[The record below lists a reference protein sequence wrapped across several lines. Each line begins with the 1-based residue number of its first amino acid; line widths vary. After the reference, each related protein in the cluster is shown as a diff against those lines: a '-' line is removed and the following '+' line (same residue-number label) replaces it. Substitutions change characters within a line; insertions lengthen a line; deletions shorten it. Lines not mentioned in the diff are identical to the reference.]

1 MHVLVGAWD
10 WKYQL
15 CLDLLKTLDVKWEY
29 TEGDQWCAFD
39 IATASAVEAVFN
51 NCQPLLQS
59 VFVTARTKQ
68 ETSNRYDAI
77 RAAHMKPSSKHAEPA
92 STAPPWYHMIIEST
106 QFVA

>member
-1 MHVLVGAWD
+1 MQVLVGAWD